1 MKYYKWQIHFEENA
15 NEGTSPESLILNNGG
30 WLEGAF
36 DVQPFTIYGYGSDII
51 NTAEYSKWNL
61 TEITSEEILIELK
74 NNLGIDSYLD
84 IDGKIKMP
92 HPNEMMQ

>member
-1 MKYYKWQIHFEENA
+1 MKYYKWNIYFEEGS
-15 NEGTSPESLILNNGG
+15 NEGTSPQLFALENGN

-36 DVQPFTIYGYGSDII
+36 DIEAFTVYGYGSDTI

-61 TEITSEEILIELK
+61 TEISSEEMLLILK
-74 NNLGIDSYLD
+74 NNLGIDSHLD

-92 HPNEMMQ
+92 HPNEMI